1 MKKVIFGLIATI
13 LMSVSSFANDTN
25 VAEPNYEP
33 QIIECEAS
41 VIENEIIVEDC
52 VTVSVGISVFISV
65 SVDVRVCCWRKSAH
79 SPKYDC
85 SFTVLKKNE
94 TARVYIDLADL
105 GEESLRKIRDERIKE
120 LTIERSGATSLGN
133 GLKLQISKGTYRI
146 VEVKG
151 EYFAEVEVK
160 AI

>member
-1 MKKVIFGLIATI
+1 M
-13 LMSVSSFANDTN
+13 
-25 VAEPNYEP
+25 
-33 QIIECEAS
+33 
-41 VIENEIIVEDC
+41 
-52 VTVSVGISVFISV
+52 
-65 SVDVRVCCWRKSAH
+65 
-79 SPKYDC
+79 
-85 SFTVLKKNE
+85 
-94 TARVYIDLADL
+94 YIDLADL

-133 GLKLQISKGTYRI
+133 GLSLQVSKGTYRI